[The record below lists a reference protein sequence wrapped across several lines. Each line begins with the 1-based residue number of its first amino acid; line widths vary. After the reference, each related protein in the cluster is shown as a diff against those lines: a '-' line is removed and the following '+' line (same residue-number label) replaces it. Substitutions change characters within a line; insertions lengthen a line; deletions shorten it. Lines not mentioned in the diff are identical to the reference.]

1 MTEWGGL
8 LLCVYV
14 ALGVGSTTW
23 RKAVRLAV
31 AITTL
36 VVVATMVNYGALR

>member
-1 MTEWGGL
+1 MTAWGGL

-23 RKAVRLAV
+23 RKAVQLGVAV
-31 AITTL
+31 TAL
-36 VVVATMVNYGALR
+36 VVVAAMVSYGALR